1 MPNEL
6 HTSSSLYLRQH
17 AGNPVHWLPW
27 GEAALAQARAE
38 DKPLLVSIGYSACHW
53 CHVMAHECF
62 EDDYIAGLMN
72 RNFVCVKVD
81 REERPDVD
89 QIYMEAVQMLQHQGG
104 WPLNVFCLPDGRPF
118 FGGTYFPPEDRGNGL
133 IPWPQLLM
141 RIADFYKRSKDELL
155 ENAESIQKNIMAANQ
170 QGGSEWN
177 DAVLV
182 KAAQGICGNH
192 DDQYGGFGGA
202 PKFPPAMTLNFLDSV
217 RHLPALREAD
227 PELPKR
233 IVEVRDHTL
242 RAMAHGGL
250 FDQFG
255 GGFARYSVDAHWLI
269 PHFEKMLYDNALLI
283 EAYTRA
289 WVDTQEPLYAAV
301 VAETISWL
309 EREMSAPGGG
319 FYAALDADSDGEEGR
334 YYVWEPE
341 EVDSVLGPS
350 RSREVRAAYNITPGG
365 NFENGTSN
373 PALVEPDF
381 ARREALAPAREA
393 LRQHRESTRTP
404 PGRDPKISLA
414 WNALMIRALAEAGFY
429 FNQTAWLQR
438 ARAAADFIWD
448 ALRPEGESFRLHSV
462 YYENSGSSVEAFLH
476 DYALAAEAFL
486 ALAAKI
492 DTLEPGASATYLERA
507 QACIDYALHAFS
519 DPQAPGCFFTA
530 EGAET
535 PVTRRKEWFDNAQP
549 SGNSSLLHA
558 CSALHALTGEARYA
572 EALRTTRPVYADYAA
587 RVASGVAHGLE
598 ALASEARGIAH
609 LKAGAAADLNAL
621 RAALLEHPWH
631 RVFITVG
638 PASGDAPDSALQL
651 CLGTKCFP
659 PAENPAKILA
669 SLQHS

>member
-1 MPNEL
+1 MPNQL
-6 HTSSSLYLRQH
+6 QNSNSLYLRQH
-17 AGNPVHWLPW
+17 AENPVHWQPW

-72 RNFVCVKVD
+72 RNFICVKVD

-141 RIADFYKRSKDELL
+141 RITDFFTRSKDELL
-155 ENAESIQKNIMAANQ
+155 ENAEAIQKNIMAANQ
-170 QGGSEWN
+170 QSGPAWN
-177 DAVLV
+177 DDALV

-192 DDQYGGFGGA
+192 DDQYGGFGST
-202 PKFPPAMTLNFLDSV
+202 PKFPAAMTLNFLNSV
-217 RHLPALREAD
+217 RHLPALHEAD
-227 PELPKR
+227 PKLPER
-233 IVEVRDHTL
+233 IDEVCGITL

-289 WVDTQEPLYAAV
+289 WVDSKDPLYAAV
-301 VAETISWL
+301 VTETIEWL

-319 FYAALDADSDGEEGR
+319 FYAALDSDSEGEEGR
-334 YYVWEPE
+334 FYVWDPE
-341 EVDSVLGPS
+341 EVDSVLGPAQ
-350 RSREVRAAYNITPGG
+350 SREVRAAYNITNEG
-365 NFENGTSN
+365 NFEHGKSN

-381 ARREALAPAREA
+381 ARREALASARET
-393 LRQHRESTRTP
+393 LRLHREKSRTA
-404 PGRDPKISLA
+404 PGRDPKLSLA
-414 WNALMIRALAEAGFY
+414 WNALAIRAIAEAGFY
-429 FNQTAWLQR
+429 FNQAAWLEC
-438 ARAAADFIWD
+438 ARRAADFIWE
-448 ALRPEGESFRLHSV
+448 AFRPKGESFCLHSV
-462 YYENSGSSVEAFLH
+462 YYEGTGSSVEAFLH

-486 ALAAKI
+486 AVASKI
-492 DTLEPGASATYLERA
+492 DWLEPGASATYRQRA
-507 QACIDYALHAFS
+507 QICLDQALKDFT
-519 DPQAPGCFFTA
+519 DPQAAGCFFTA
-530 EGAET
+530 KGVET

-558 CSALHALTGEARYA
+558 LSALHALTGESRYA
-572 EALRTTRPVYADYAA
+572 EALKTARPIYADYAA

-598 ALASEARGIAH
+598 ALATETRGIAH
-609 LKAGAAADLNAL
+609 LQAGPAADLKAL
-621 RAALLEHPWH
+621 RAALLEYPWQ
-631 RVFITVG
+631 RIFIETD
-638 PASGDAPDSALQL
+638 PAEGEHTTACRL
-651 CLGTKCFP
+651 CLGGTCHP
-659 PAENPAKILA
+659 PAEKPAEIL
-669 SLQHS
+669 SPLKRS

>member
-6 HTSSSLYLRQH
+6 QASSSLYLRQH
-17 AGNPVHWLPW
+17 ADNPVHWLPW
-27 GEAALAQARAE
+27 GEAALAQAKAE

-62 EDDYIAGLMN
+62 EDHYIAGLMN
-72 RNFVCVKVD
+72 RNFICVKVD

-141 RIADFYKRSKDELL
+141 RISDFYTRSKDELI

-170 QGGSEWN
+170 QSGPAWSD
-177 DAVLV
+177 DALL

-192 DDQYGGFGGA
+192 DDQYGGFGSA
-202 PKFPPAMTLNFLDSV
+202 PKFPPAMTLNFLDTV

-227 PELPKR
+227 PALPER
-233 IVEVRDHTL
+233 IAEVHHHTL

-283 EAYTRA
+283 EAYTRGGL
-289 WVDTQEPLYAAV
+289 DSQDPLYAAV
-301 VAETISWL
+301 VAETIGWL

-334 YYVWEPE
+334 FYVWEPE
-341 EVDSVLGPS
+341 EIDTVLGLAQ
-350 RSREVRAAYNITPGG
+350 SRELRAAYNITPSG

-381 ARREALAPAREA
+381 ARREALASARET
-393 LRQHRESTRTP
+393 LRLHRESTRTA
-404 PGRDPKISLA
+404 PGRDPKLSLA

-429 FNQTAWLQR
+429 FNQPAWLQR
-438 ARAAADFIWD
+438 ARRAADFLWD
-448 ALRPEGESFRLHSV
+448 AFRVEGESFALHSV
-462 YYENSGSSVEAFLH
+462 YYEASGSSVDAFLH

-486 ALAAKI
+486 AVASKI
-492 DTLEPGASATYLERA
+492 DWLEPGASATYRERA
-507 QACIDYALHAFS
+507 QACTDHALAAFT

-558 CSALHALTGEARYA
+558 LSALHALTGESRYA
-572 EALRTTRPVYADYAA
+572 DALHAVRPVYADYAA

-598 ALASEARGIAH
+598 ALATETRGIVH
-609 LKAGAAADLNAL
+609 LQAGPAADLDAL
-621 RAALLEHPWH
+621 RTALLAYPWH
-631 RVFITVG
+631 RVFLETDPG
-638 PASGDAPDSALQL
+638 AGDPATCRL
-651 CLGTKCFP
+651 CFGGTCHP
-659 PAENPAKILA
+659 PAENPAEIL
-669 SLQHS
+669 SPLQRS